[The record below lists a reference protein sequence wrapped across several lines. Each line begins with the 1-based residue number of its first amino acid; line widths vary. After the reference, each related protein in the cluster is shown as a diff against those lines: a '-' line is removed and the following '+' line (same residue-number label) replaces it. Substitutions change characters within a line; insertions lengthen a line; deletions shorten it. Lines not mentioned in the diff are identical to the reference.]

1 MYAVT
6 TTEQS
11 NEGIGRSGPILTAG
25 VNVAQR
31 FEVTTVQG
39 QTIMSEVSSL
49 AVEQGNNC
57 LLTRCITK
65 RIFPFQKFILLDS
78 ELDLGGRLQKR
89 VCHKL
94 NVRHDIQGYWESNR
108 ELVRVKLTK
117 KRNNVT
123 ESIRRKM
130 ECK

>member
-11 NEGIGRSGPILTAG
+11 NEVIGGSGPILTAG
-25 VNVAQR
+25 VNAAQR

-39 QTIMSEVSSL
+39 QTIVSEVSSL

-65 RIFPFQKFILLDS
+65 HIFPFQKFILLDS

-94 NVRHDIQGYWESNR
+94 NVWHDIQGYWESNR